1 IVSRILPVRTLPA
14 RTTFSRARRA
24 VVVAAR
30 RTARPPSP
38 SAATT
43 PRTYPWLTYTFTATL
58 AIAVPRAFPTCG
70 RPVVVADQR
79 EVALHELHRFTDGF
93 DDARLRP
100 RTLHVDVEALRF
112 RDELIPGRFDLER
125 WGWRV

>member
-1 IVSRILPVRTLPA
+1 MRTLEPCLTALPALIVSRILPVRTLPA

-43 PRTYPWLTYTFTATL
+43 PRTYPWFTYTFTATL

-79 EVALHELHRFTDGF
+79 EVALHELHGFTDGF
-93 DDARLRP
+93 DDARL
-100 RTLHVDVEALRF
+100 
-112 RDELIPGRFDLER
+112 
-125 WGWRV
+125 